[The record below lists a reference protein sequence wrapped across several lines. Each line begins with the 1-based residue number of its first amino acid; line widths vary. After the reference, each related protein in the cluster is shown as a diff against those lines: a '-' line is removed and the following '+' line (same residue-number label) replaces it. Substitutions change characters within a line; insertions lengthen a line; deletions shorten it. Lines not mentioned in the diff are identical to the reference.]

1 MEVFEFF
8 PEGDPTHPEAFG
20 GFGFV
25 PLSLLKGFHD
35 AGFFLLRE
43 RRLCVGHDLLGLLRP
58 LNLRREVPQC
68 ETIAI
73 DRDKRMFNC
82 IF

>member
-35 AGFFLLRE
+35 ASFLQIYANKLSAGQPGYVRLTLRIVTAQ
-43 RRLCVGHDLLGLLRP
+43 L
-58 LNLRREVPQC
+58 
-68 ETIAI
+68 IKI
-73 DRDKRMFNC
+73 
-82 IF
+82 